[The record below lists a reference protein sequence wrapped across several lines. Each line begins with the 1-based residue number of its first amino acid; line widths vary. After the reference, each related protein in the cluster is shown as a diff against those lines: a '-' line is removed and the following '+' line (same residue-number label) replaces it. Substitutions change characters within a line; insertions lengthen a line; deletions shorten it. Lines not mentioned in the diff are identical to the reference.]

1 MSAFESS
8 QIHAKVQ
15 QALFRRMLAVNRLV
29 PNGVESPGVGSAQNL
44 KDSLATGQAFL
55 PQDIV
60 GDKNPYEQQI
70 IRSAFCKVSAD
81 VLVGK
86 DIMTFSSYITGG
98 PGGKGEATQANRPIS
113 FKDKINPDS
122 NSYRGDTGVQSVS
135 IAQKSYFMN
144 EITINWVC
152 PDPMDFE
159 SRIQP
164 IFLIHGRMIF
174 VEFGFGINSS
184 KEFEQLSQ
192 IGTKT
197 LKKLDR
203 EILLLN
209 SAHPDKYQVF
219 RGLVT
224 KYDFKITDYGGYS
237 GTITLASK
245 GKNVLETP
253 IQKATQQTST
263 STSTELGVNDYKNKL
278 KEKIEKENKTI
289 DDQGE
294 DFIGPQKST
303 EKELKDK
310 FSDTE
315 VHFKAVIE
323 ALPEVVDRYVKEA
336 PPKGVSIT
344 EDNKGRKDAVIPPV
358 RKLNYYYK
366 NGAMNYFFGAG
377 VDINP
382 DDDTWFGP
390 VVTKLYEEVKQA
402 GGELVD
408 SEETWWKRTW
418 GGVKLLGAAALAV
431 AGAVGSGVVATGVAV
446 VATGAAVVGAGRA
459 LLKVGKMATEELFE
473 SEINDKQEKSTHL
486 VTWGW
491 FEHHILNSFFQV
503 QSSTN
508 TGEGTQ
514 TLQQIRSVHLP
525 YNYEVEQYNT
535 EEGKKESQ
543 SNRQTKSYNEALKV
557 ERESQEEGNE
567 ASTEEEFQNVQRLI
581 EANDKMSVV
590 SDSKY
595 LVSNRCANSPSLQS
609 IGLDSVVIPGQT
621 NKFWE
626 EEVVSGSQAEPIPDQ
641 QLDAGQAVVAIG
653 TTVATAA
660 GLANPFTLA
669 PAAAYLFKKRSQNID
684 QQVVRKLYG
693 VINEEFPSFKVDDSL
708 ESGYIRNLVFDV
720 KYLQDSFKDIT
731 NLKQGLRDFWSKV
744 KTDMFDYNGFQIT
757 QDLSDDGRVG
767 ITDTK
772 YQNPIENA
780 KDLLSSK
787 KQSQAEEFA
796 DEKALSNKMF
806 FLPVYTKSSIVRS
819 FSVGLKLTDKAA
831 SMAALGSN
839 IGTDGKSPTYHYDV
853 GIESFAQATALQSGP
868 DKSVNKET
876 ADTYNLT
883 KEQVEREQKL
893 KNLVVNDLHTFVGG
907 TDKIGSS
914 AVTEHGNNSGK
925 TGDITDNSGVDFS
938 GVSEVLK
945 NIDDINNELENLE
958 DTKNKDGGKDSK
970 ETLGSIYDNK
980 GRMKKRPKELI
991 SSTINKSLGPN
1002 PNQEGHY
1009 NLNKTIIPIELSL
1022 TLDGIGG
1029 LRVGNMF
1036 KTDYLPELYRKYS
1049 YFTITEVSHA
1059 VGIGGWTTDITAM
1072 MKLDRVK
1079 MIEDGLITKR
1089 GGNVSTKA
1097 SNEELLQNA
1106 QDAGR
1111 DYYFN
1116 NEGKYTVIQKP
1127 TDEPDKT
1134 AEEKELIQPV
1144 EETITRTEPTI
1155 NRTDGVRLKSG
1166 KVLYPRDEGYEEAN
1180 IVKKREFDKKRKDE
1194 IPSIVPDPTQPSSYN
1209 TKG

>member
-81 VLVGK
+81 VFDTNTK
-86 DIMTFSSYITGG
+86 DIMNFSSYITGG

-159 SRIQP
+159 KRIQP
-164 IFLIHGRMIF
+164 IFLKHGRMIF

-184 KEFEQLSQ
+184 DEFEQLSQ

-263 STSTELGVNDYKNKL
+263 STSAELGVNDYKNKL
-278 KEKIEKENKTI
+278 KEKIEKENKNI

-294 DFIGPQKST
+294 DFIGPQTST
-303 EKELKDK
+303 EKELKEK

-323 ALPEVVDRYVKEA
+323 ALPEVVDRYVKQDAKPE
-336 PPKGVSIT
+336 GVSIT
-344 EDNKGRKDAVIPPV
+344 EDNEGKKDAVIPPV

-377 VDINP
+377 VNINP
-382 DDDTWFGP
+382 DDDPWFGP
-390 VVTKLYEEVKQA
+390 VVTKLYDEVKQA

-408 SEETWWKRTW
+408 SEETFWNRTW
-418 GGVKLLGAAALAV
+418 GGVKLGLTALL
-431 AGAVGSGVVATGVAV
+431 SPIL
-446 VATGAAVVGAGRA
+446 ATGAAIGTGVRA
-459 LLKVGKMATEELFE
+459 LLKVGKMAAEELFE

-491 FEHHILNSFFQV
+491 FEDFILNSFFQV
-503 QSSTN
+503 QASTN

-567 ASTEEEFQNVQRLI
+567 ASTLEEFQNVQRLI
-581 EANDKMSVV
+581 EDNDKMSVV

-595 LVSNRCANSPSLQS
+595 FVSNRCANSPSLQS

-626 EEVVSGSQAEPIPDQ
+626 EEVVSGNQFEPTPDQ
-641 QLDAGQAVVAIG
+641 QLDVGQISVAIG
-653 TTVATAA
+653 TTIGTAI
-660 GLANPFTLA
+660 GSANPFGLA
-669 PAAAYLFKKRSQNID
+669 VAGTYLFEKRNQNID

-693 VINEEFPSFKVDDSL
+693 VINEKFPSFKVDDSL

-731 NLKQGLRDFWSKV
+731 NLKQGLRDFWAKV

-767 ITDTK
+767 ITDTN

-796 DEKALSNKMF
+796 DERALSNKMF
-806 FLPVYTKSSIVRS
+806 FLPVYTKNSIVRS
-819 FSVGLKLTDKAA
+819 FSIGLKLTDKAA

-839 IGTDGKSPTYHYDV
+839 LGTDGKSPTYHYDK

-868 DKSVNKET
+868 DKSVNKEI

-893 KNLVVNDLHTFVGG
+893 KNLVVNDLHTFIGG
-907 TDKIGSS
+907 TDRVGSS
-914 AVTEHGNNSGK
+914 AITQHGNK
-925 TGDITDNSGVDFS
+925 TGQTGFIKDNIDGNGIDFS

-945 NIDDINNELENLE
+945 NIDDINNELENLK
-958 DTKNKDGGKDSK
+958 DTKSKDGGKDSK

-1002 PNQEGHY
+1002 PKQEGHY

-1059 VGIGGWTTDITAM
+1059 VGTSGWTTDVTAM

-1106 QDAGR
+1106 QEAGR

-1116 NEGKYTVIQKP
+1116 NDGKFTVIEKP
-1127 TDEPDKT
+1127 TDKPDKT

-1144 EETITRTEPTI
+1144 EETIIRTEPTTK
-1155 NRTDGVRLKSG
+1155 RTDGVRLKSG
-1166 KVLYPRDEGYEEAN
+1166 EVLYPRDKGYEEAN
-1180 IVKKREFDKKRKDE
+1180 IVKKRELDKKRKDE
-1194 IPSIVPDPTQPSSYN
+1194 TPSIVPDST
-1209 TKG
+1209 

>member
-81 VLVGK
+81 VFDTNTE
-86 DIMTFSSYITGG
+86 DIMNFASYITGG

-159 SRIQP
+159 KRIQP
-164 IFLIHGRMIF
+164 IFLKHGRMIF
-174 VEFGFGINSS
+174 VEFGFGVNSS
-184 KEFEQLSQ
+184 DEFEQLSQ

-253 IQKATQQTST
+253 IQKATQQTSA
-263 STSTELGVNDYKNKL
+263 STSAELGVNDYKNKL
-278 KEKIEKENKTI
+278 KEKIEKENKI
-289 DDQGE
+289 IEEKGE
-294 DFIGPQKST
+294 DFIGPQTST
-303 EKELKDK
+303 EKELKEK

-323 ALPEVVDRYVKEA
+323 ALPEVVDRYVKQA

-344 EDNKGRKDAVIPPV
+344 ENNKGKKDAVIPPV

-382 DDDTWFGP
+382 DDDPWFGP
-390 VVTKLYEEVKQA
+390 VVTKLYDEVKQA

-408 SEETWWKRTW
+408 SEETFWKRTW
-418 GGVKLLGAAALAV
+418 GGVKLLGTAALAV
-431 AGAVGSGVVATGVAV
+431 AGAAGGVAAAGAAGAIGMSTL
-446 VATGAAVVGAGRA
+446 VAGSLLTGAAALGIGNRA
-459 LLKVGKMATEELFE
+459 LLKVGKMAAEELFE

-491 FEHHILNSFFQV
+491 FEDFILNSFFQV
-503 QSSTN
+503 QASTN

-525 YNYEVEQYNT
+525 YNYEVEQYINT

-543 SNRQTKSYNEALKV
+543 SNRQTKSYNKALKV

-567 ASTEEEFQNVQRLI
+567 ASTEEEFQNIQRLI

-609 IGLDSVVIPGQT
+609 VGLDSVVIPGQT
-621 NKFWE
+621 NKFYE
-626 EEVVSGSQAEPIPDQ
+626 EEVVSGSQVESTPDQ
-641 QLDAGQAVVAIG
+641 QLGVGQ
-653 TTVATAA
+653 T
-660 GLANPFTLA
+660 LANNGFVN
-669 PAAAYLFKKRSQNID
+669 PATQAIYSLVTRNQNID

-731 NLKQGLRDFWSKV
+731 NLKQGLRDFWAKV

-796 DEKALSNKMF
+796 DERALSNKMF
-806 FLPVYTKSSIVRS
+806 FLPVYTKNSIVRS

-839 IGTDGKSPTYHYDV
+839 IGTDGKSPTYHYDI

-868 DKSVNKET
+868 DNSVNKEI

-914 AVTEHGNNSGK
+914 ANIQHGDKKGQ

-958 DTKNKDGGKDSK
+958 DTKNKDGGK

-980 GRMKKRPKELI
+980 GRMKKRAKELI

-1059 VGIGGWTTDITAM
+1059 VGMSGWTTDITAM

-1116 NEGKYTVIQKP
+1116 NEGKYTVIETP

-1134 AEEKELIQPV
+1134 AEEKKLIQPV

-1180 IVKKREFDKKRKDE
+1180 IVKKRELDKKRKDE

-1209 TKG
+1209 TR